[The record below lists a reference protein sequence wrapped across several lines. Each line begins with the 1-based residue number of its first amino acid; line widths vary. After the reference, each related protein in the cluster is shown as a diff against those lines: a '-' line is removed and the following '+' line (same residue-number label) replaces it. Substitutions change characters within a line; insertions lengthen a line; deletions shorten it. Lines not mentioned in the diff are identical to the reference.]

1 MQFCTGKMERVI
13 EIAENRLDQIGQQTL
28 LPQSFQVRSVRITEN
43 DQKNL
48 TNDIVELDKFLYW
61 TDLKEAL

>member
-1 MQFCTGKMERVI
+1 MQFCTEEMERVI
-13 EIAENRLDQIGQQTL
+13 EIAENRLDQIGQQSF

>member
-48 TNDIVELDKFLYW
+48 TDDIVELDKFLYW